1 VLLVALVAA
10 ACTAPAPDAPA
21 EGTSPPPE
29 PTLAAA
35 PPTWETT
42 FASSSPGVARIAST
56 GCFDTASGSGFLIA
70 PDTVVTAHHV
80 VQGATAVSLRFGADV
95 VSGWPVAVDEAAD
108 LAFVELDQRSTA
120 TPLQPGDTPAPVGAA
135 VAALGYPQGEP
146 LGMTQGAVS
155 AVDLRVAIDGED
167 RWGLFRTDPALNPG
181 NSGGPIVTVDGDV
194 VGVAVGGSD
203 AAGDGYAVGL
213 ETLRTTLEA
222 WEAGTLEGPALPE
235 CEGSWDEL
243 TGEAVAAWST
253 SAHPDAPSI
262 AQTMQLFAEAING
275 GYIETVWRLMTPRM
289 HEQVGTMEDYARAVS
304 TSAWH
309 WVDVEH
315 VEVVDATTDRAVVS
329 FRTTQAAE
337 FGRDGATCTDWR
349 ITYTLALD
357 DGTWQIDGAELTDGE
372 PTPCSD
378 EESEQDI

>member
-1 VLLVALVAA
+1 VLIALGVS
-10 ACTAPAPDAPA
+10 ACTAPAPDPPAQGISTPPVVSTAP
-21 EGTSPPPE
+21 
-29 PTLAAA
+29 
-35 PPTWETT
+35 PPTWETA
-42 FASSSPGVARIAST
+42 FASWSPGVARIAST
-56 GCFDTASGSGFLIA
+56 GCFDTSSGTGFLIE

-80 VQGATAVSLRFGADV
+80 VEGATAVSLRFGTEV

-108 LAFVELDQRSTA
+108 LAIVELHQRSTA
-120 TPLQPGDTPAPVGAA
+120 TPLQTSDIPAPVGAA
-135 VAALGYPQGEP
+135 VAALGYPLGEP

-167 RWGLFRTDPALNPG
+167 RWGLFRTDAALNPG
-181 NSGGPIVTVDGDV
+181 NSGGPIVTIDGDV

-222 WEAGTLEGPALPE
+222 WEAGTLDGPALPE
-235 CEGSWDEL
+235 CDASWEEL
-243 TGEAVAAWST
+243 TGEAVAASAT

-275 GYIETVWRLMTPRM
+275 GYIETVWSLMTPRM
-289 HEQVGTMEDYARAVS
+289 HERVGSMEDYARGVS

-309 WVDVEH
+309 WVDVDH
-315 VEVVDATTDRAVVS
+315 VEVVDATTDKAVVS

-337 FGRDGATCTDWR
+337 YGRDGATCTDWR
-349 ITYTLALD
+349 ITYTFALD
-357 DGTWQIDGAELTDGE
+357 AGTWQIDDLDVPDD